1 MDGWSTP
8 RHAVTHRSHWTGMID
23 SSLWVVMTDEDVA
36 AIVISKKMVVLKE
49 RLRFFSDVR
58 DETLFPMSADE
69 VRMILAIL
77 TAIEG
82 EDE

>member
-1 MDGWSTP
+1 
-8 RHAVTHRSHWTGMID
+8 
-23 SSLWVVMTDEDVA
+23 MTDEDVA
-36 AIVISKKMVVLKE
+36 ALIISKDMVDLKE